1 MKEFIEKARFYV
13 ERIPLKPK
21 EPPFRLKNYN
31 FTDDQ
36 DEENKKIMVV
46 AECLKSIDET
56 LKDDFFTWGSV
67 RYSQHLLEAIWDLVP
82 PVSCDVYFYI
92 ILFLSHLLFLIYSF
106 FFSSLSLSFIPF
118 LSLFLNSFIFLHLYY
133 PFSYIKY
140 QQVLVY

>member
-106 FFSSLSLSFIPF
+106 SFSLSKFFHFSSSLLSI
-118 LSLFLNSFIFLHLYY
+118 
-133 PFSYIKY
+133 
-140 QQVLVY
+140 